1 METIKQLFIKYKEII
16 MYLIMGGGTTVVNW
30 VVYSLMVMFCHPGNN
45 LTGPLHISASTIDV
59 FVANVVSWVLAVT
72 FAYITNKLFVFE
84 SYSWNPKFV
93 LKELSLFL
101 SARIATG
108 LIEIFGVPFLVSHGF
123 NQAIFGLEGS
133 VCKITMSFLVVLLN
147 YVFSKLV
154 IFKKDKTEACIIVFR
169 WIFFAI
175 YLFFNIQFFYKIHLI
190 FLLFGT
196 ISNKVYVAFFRIIQ

>member
-30 VVYSLMVMFCHPGNN
+30 VAYSLMVMFCHPGNN
-45 LTGPLHISASTIDV
+45 LTGLLHISASTIDV

-101 SARIATG
+101 SARIATC

-154 IFKKDKTEACIIVFR
+154 IFKKDKTEA
-169 WIFFAI
+169 
-175 YLFFNIQFFYKIHLI
+175 
-190 FLLFGT
+190 
-196 ISNKVYVAFFRIIQ
+196 

>member
-1 METIKQLFIKYKEII
+1 M
-16 MYLIMGGGTTVVNW
+16 
-30 VVYSLMVMFCHPGNN
+30 
-45 LTGPLHISASTIDV
+45 
-59 FVANVVSWVLAVT
+59 VSWVLAVT

-154 IFKKDKTEACIIVFR
+154 ILKKIENRSLILILNPSVRCIIVFR

-175 YLFFNIQFFYKIHLI
+175 FLFFNIQFVYKIYLN

-196 ISNKVYVAFFRIIQ
+196 VSNKVYVAFFRIIQ

>member
-30 VVYSLMVMFCHPGNN
+30 VAYSLMVMFCHPGNN
-45 LTGPLHISASTIDV
+45 LTGLLHISASTIDV
-59 FVANVVSWVLAVT
+59 FVANVVSWVL
-72 FAYITNKLFVFE
+72 TNKLFVFE

-154 IFKKDKTEACIIVFR
+154 IFKKDKTEA
-169 WIFFAI
+169 
-175 YLFFNIQFFYKIHLI
+175 
-190 FLLFGT
+190 
-196 ISNKVYVAFFRIIQ
+196 

>member
-30 VVYSLMVMFCHPGNN
+30 VAYSLMVMFCHPGNN

-101 SARIATG
+101 SAILADKNKLKELSLFLSARIATG

-154 IFKKDKTEACIIVFR
+154 IFKKDKTEA
-169 WIFFAI
+169 
-175 YLFFNIQFFYKIHLI
+175 
-190 FLLFGT
+190 
-196 ISNKVYVAFFRIIQ
+196 

>member
-30 VVYSLMVMFCHPGNN
+30 VVYSLMVIFCHPGNN

-154 IFKKDKTEACIIVFR
+154 IFKKDKTEA
-169 WIFFAI
+169 
-175 YLFFNIQFFYKIHLI
+175 
-190 FLLFGT
+190 
-196 ISNKVYVAFFRIIQ
+196 

>member
-1 METIKQLFIKYKEII
+1 MLNILQYTNIPKKRK
-16 MYLIMGGGTTVVNW
+16 TNR
-30 VVYSLMVMFCHPGNN
+30 FCIFSTNAFAAAAKLQYN

-154 IFKKDKTEACIIVFR
+154 IFKKDRTEA
-169 WIFFAI
+169 
-175 YLFFNIQFFYKIHLI
+175 
-190 FLLFGT
+190 
-196 ISNKVYVAFFRIIQ
+196 

>member
-30 VVYSLMVMFCHPGNN
+30 VAYSLMVMFCHPGNN

-93 LKELSLFL
+93 KLILVCENRNRFNRNLRCSFPCKP
-101 SARIATG
+101 RI
-108 LIEIFGVPFLVSHGF
+108 
-123 NQAIFGLEGS
+123 
-133 VCKITMSFLVVLLN
+133 
-147 YVFSKLV
+147 
-154 IFKKDKTEACIIVFR
+154 
-169 WIFFAI
+169 
-175 YLFFNIQFFYKIHLI
+175 
-190 FLLFGT
+190 
-196 ISNKVYVAFFRIIQ
+196 

>member
-30 VVYSLMVMFCHPGNN
+30 VAYSLMVMFCHPGNN
-45 LTGPLHISASTIDV
+45 LTGLLHISASTIDV

-101 SARIATG
+101 SANRNRFNRNLRCSFPCKPRI
-108 LIEIFGVPFLVSHGF
+108 
-123 NQAIFGLEGS
+123 
-133 VCKITMSFLVVLLN
+133 
-147 YVFSKLV
+147 
-154 IFKKDKTEACIIVFR
+154 
-169 WIFFAI
+169 
-175 YLFFNIQFFYKIHLI
+175 
-190 FLLFGT
+190 
-196 ISNKVYVAFFRIIQ
+196 

>member
-30 VVYSLMVMFCHPGNN
+30 VAYSL
-45 LTGPLHISASTIDV
+45 ISASTIDV

-154 IFKKDKTEACIIVFR
+154 IFKKDKTEA
-169 WIFFAI
+169 
-175 YLFFNIQFFYKIHLI
+175 
-190 FLLFGT
+190 
-196 ISNKVYVAFFRIIQ
+196 

>member
-30 VVYSLMVMFCHPGNN
+30 VVYSLMVMFCPSWAQFNRAPSYFSKHYWC
-45 LTGPLHISASTIDV
+45 

-154 IFKKDKTEACIIVFR
+154 IFKKDRTEA
-169 WIFFAI
+169 
-175 YLFFNIQFFYKIHLI
+175 
-190 FLLFGT
+190 
-196 ISNKVYVAFFRIIQ
+196 

>member
-30 VVYSLMVMFCHPGNN
+30 VAYSLMVMFCHPGNN

-59 FVANVVSWVLAVT
+59 FVANVV
-72 FAYITNKLFVFE
+72 
-84 SYSWNPKFV
+84 SWNPKFV

-154 IFKKDKTEACIIVFR
+154 IFKKDRTEA
-169 WIFFAI
+169 
-175 YLFFNIQFFYKIHLI
+175 
-190 FLLFGT
+190 
-196 ISNKVYVAFFRIIQ
+196 

>member
-1 METIKQLFIKYKEII
+1 MQTVKQLLIKYKEII

-30 VVYSLMVMFCHPGNN
+30 ATYSLMIMFCHPGKS
-45 LTGPLHISASTIDV
+45 LTETLNISASTIDV
-59 FVANVVSWVLAVT
+59 FVANAISWILAVT

-84 SYSWNPKFV
+84 SYSWNPKFI

-101 SARIATG
+101 SARIVTG

-154 IFKKDKTEACIIVFR
+154 IFKKDNSE
-169 WIFFAI
+169 
-175 YLFFNIQFFYKIHLI
+175 
-190 FLLFGT
+190 
-196 ISNKVYVAFFRIIQ
+196 S